1 MTMDKTF
8 DLKFQSLK
16 LLDVIV
22 ASAHQ
27 WQRPL
32 LLTTPLQRNLPGEKK
47 TLKFVAA
54 KSTRDRHFLDFDAGP
69 QRECPYFKLAYKNQ
83 MENQHILCD
92 SSFLVKKDMNY
103 KGKSMKNETDTKNIT
118 NAMCNFYTYF
128 QHFLTNYKF
137 WALSRSILEMP
148 FHQ

>member
-1 MTMDKTF
+1 
-8 DLKFQSLK
+8 
-16 LLDVIV
+16 
-22 ASAHQ
+22 
-27 WQRPL
+27 
-32 LLTTPLQRNLPGEKK
+32 
-47 TLKFVAA
+47 
-54 KSTRDRHFLDFDAGP
+54 
-69 QRECPYFKLAYKNQ
+69 

-148 FHQ
+148 IHQ